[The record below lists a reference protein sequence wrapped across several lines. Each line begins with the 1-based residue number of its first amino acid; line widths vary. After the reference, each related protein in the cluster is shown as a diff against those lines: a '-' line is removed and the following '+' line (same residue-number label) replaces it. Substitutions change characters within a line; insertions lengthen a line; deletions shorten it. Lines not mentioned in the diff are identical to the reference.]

1 MSYSF
6 RIYGLGLTS
15 NRPIP
20 GLTPANNCAVDVRV
34 CLGELPHLINEKDSA
49 GELWFTGEHKNRS
62 GDPLLKVYKYSAGKY
77 FGFSYADQTQFVID
91 AEGTNIWATWPSSLT
106 LEDTSTYLLGPIM
119 GFVLQLRGSI
129 SLHASAVVIE
139 DRAVAFVGPAGC
151 GKSTTAAAFAK
162 RGFRVIAEDVVTVE
176 DRDDS
181 FLAVPGY
188 PGIRLWPASV
198 HALYGPNATLPKLTP
213 TWDKRYLDLNQ
224 DRYRFS
230 EEPVPLSAIY
240 LLSDRIDDSKAPFVS
255 SVSGSQALLS
265 LLANTY
271 ANNLMDKQTRARGFD
286 LLSRVNAVVPVRQ
299 LTPHSDPAL
308 IHELCSTI
316 VREFKIQELQTSI
329 NARAVS

>member
-1 MSYSF
+1 MPYSF

-20 GLTPANNCAVDVRV
+20 SLTPASICAVDVRV
-34 CLGELPHLINEKDSA
+34 CLGQLPDWINEKRSGA
-49 GELWFTGEHKNRS
+49 ELWFTSEHKNRS
-62 GDPLLKVYKYSAGKY
+62 GVPLLKVYKFYSGKY
-77 FGFSYADQTQFVID
+77 FGFIYADQTEFVID

-151 GKSTTAAAFAK
+151 GKSTTVAAFAE
-162 RGFRVIAEDVVTVE
+162 RGFRVIAEDVVTLE
-176 DRDDS
+176 DRGDS

-188 PGIRLWPASV
+188 PCIRLWPASV
-198 HALYGPNATLPKLTP
+198 HALYGPDATLPKLTP

-224 DRYRFS
+224 DQYRFS
-230 EEPVPLSAIY
+230 EEPVPLAAIY
-240 LLSDRIDDSKAPFVS
+240 LLADRIDDSKAPFVS
-255 SVSGSQALLS
+255 SVSGSQTLLS

-271 ANNLMDKQTRARGFD
+271 TNNLMDKRTRARGFD
-286 LLSRVNAVVPVRQ
+286 LLSRISAVVPVKQ

-308 IHELCSTI
+308 IPELCSTI
-316 VREFKIQELQTSI
+316 VREFQMQELQPST